1 MLPFVSIIVVNY
13 NGRTLLGECL
23 QSLQA
28 QDYPRPRYEVILVD
42 NASSDQSL
50 AFVRREFPRVRTL
63 SLPKNLGFTG
73 GNNAGFAVARGEWLA
88 LLNSDASAEPHWLSE
103 SVRAGNLSPDTG
115 GVAGHLVFRNQP
127 NIVNSTGLELY
138 SDGRAGD
145 RDLRRNGYEIDRPAG
160 EVFGGCGAGLLLRR
174 AMIQQLGGFDADLF
188 MYYEDLE
195 LSWRARQKGWRFV
208 YAPAARVHHAF
219 GCSIGVSSPM
229 QARYVE
235 RNRTIVSLKHAPLW
249 LATATG
255 LGMIARIARAAF
267 RSIRRSKVGTQ
278 HVFGLARAAAEVAM
292 RLPWLVA
299 ERLAH
304 PTGDAIYRQWSQPR
318 PR

>member
-28 QDYPRPRYEVILVD
+28 QDYPRQRYEVIVVD
-42 NASSDQSL
+42 NASTDQSVT
-50 AFVRREFPRVRTL
+50 FVRRMFPWVRV
-63 SLPKNLGFTG
+63 LPLAENLGFAG

-88 LLNSDASAEPHWLSE
+88 LLNSDASAEPHWLRE
-103 SVRAGNLSPDTG
+103 SVLAGQSSPGIG

-145 RDLRRNGYEIDRPAG
+145 RDLRRNGYEINRPGG

-195 LSWRARQKGWRFV
+195 LSWRARRNGWRFV
-208 YAPAARVHHAF
+208 YAPAARVHHAS
-219 GCSIGVSSPM
+219 GGSIGVASPM
-229 QARYVE
+229 QTRFVE
-235 RNRTIVSLKHAPLW
+235 RNRTIVNLKHAPLW

-255 LGMIARIARAAF
+255 LGLVARIARAAF
-267 RSIRRSKVGTQ
+267 RSTRRSNVSTW
-278 HVFGLARAAAEVAM
+278 HVLGLARATAEVAL
-292 RLPWLVA
+292 RLPQLVA
-299 ERLAH
+299 GRLSN
-304 PTGDAIYRQWSQPR
+304 PTGDAIYRQWSRPR